1 MNELTKNG
9 TEAKTVTSATAS
21 NGKIANVKETPG
33 TQKAT
38 IQEKKEELKKILEPV
53 SAEQRIKNAENF
65 QKLAEKHKFLTEK
78 ADDLNSFMIGR
89 DGLKERVRISND
101 NGQIFEISNS
111 VVIEEVLNL
120 CASKLETLVEDSKT
134 QILTFHI

>member
-9 TEAKTVTSATAS
+9 TEAKTVTSATA
-21 NGKIANVKETPG
+21 NGKIANTKETPG

-38 IQEKKEELKKILEPV
+38 IQERKEELKKILEPV

-89 DGLKERVRISND
+89 DGLKEKVRISND

-120 CASKLETLVEDSKT
+120 CASKLETLVDESRE